1 MAELSDVVKK
11 AKDVKEFGTQA
22 HGALVPILEKEDLGY
37 HVQQIINEYKPIRQ
51 AIEQKPY
58 LKDTLT
64 EYMKHTL
71 YEYKWLLY
79 GAKTVDS
86 VDKIAAVVELGAGF
100 FGPEAE
106 TGVKV
111 VTEPLEAVL
120 KLPYA
125 AYYTVKSQDY
135 VAPLYFAAVEAAS
148 LIPYLGEAVD
158 FADLYVGRVRTQ
170 MRKKVADRFL
180 ENIVKKGSSFQK
192 DEFVN

>member
-1 MAELSDVVKK
+1 MPDLSDVVKT
-11 AKDVKEFGTQA
+11 AKSAKELGTQA
-22 HGALVPILEKEDLGY
+22 HGALIPILEKEDLGY
-37 HVQQIINEYKPIRQ
+37 HVDQIISEYKPIRD

-58 LKDTLT
+58 LRDALT

-100 FGPEAE
+100 FGPQAE
-106 TGVKV
+106 TGVKA

-120 KLPYA
+120 KIPYA
-125 AYYTVKSQDY
+125 VYYTAKAGDY

-170 MRKKVADRFL
+170 MRRKVADRFL
-180 ENIVKKGSSFQK
+180 ENIVKKQTGFGQE
-192 DEFVN
+192 EFVN